1 MTNRKAEWRGTLSY
15 LLALAAKLEGE
26 GQYNIAK
33 LARAVAEALT
43 RPAAYYFVGRTK
55 EFDRRLL

>member
-1 MTNRKAEWRGTLSY
+1 MTNHKPEWSNTLSR

-43 RPAAYYFVGRTK
+43 RQAAFKIALR
-55 EFDRRLL
+55 